1 MAPGVVN
8 LQVAQSVGCVAAVL
22 TGVLL
27 DDIVDL
33 HVASQMGRLCGLIRT
48 LCTFEKSPCL
58 VGSHMPA
65 KSCFRFISFV
75 TFGAGIGFLIGMPQ
89 HVSLQVVLAPT
100 GMWAEGAFKWLY
112 SLMDPNVF
120 LELRVC
126 SNEHFITVRALVASS
141 TYFALHFVFGRGLI
155 PSIDV

>member
-1 MAPGVVN
+1 
-8 LQVAQSVGCVAAVL
+8 
-22 TGVLL
+22 
-27 DDIVDL
+27 
-33 HVASQMGRLCGLIRT
+33 
-48 LCTFEKSPCL
+48 
-58 VGSHMPA
+58 MPA
-65 KSCFRFISFV
+65 KSCFRFIGFV

-100 GMWAEGAFKWLY
+100 GMWTEGAFKWLY

-141 TYFALHFVFGRGLI
+141 TCAHTYMYMYLHITCIHIKNLLDKWITVYLGL
-155 PSIDV
+155 

>member
-1 MAPGVVN
+1 
-8 LQVAQSVGCVAAVL
+8 
-22 TGVLL
+22 
-27 DDIVDL
+27 
-33 HVASQMGRLCGLIRT
+33 
-48 LCTFEKSPCL
+48 
-58 VGSHMPA
+58 MPA
-65 KSCFRFISFV
+65 KSCFRFIGFV

-100 GMWAEGAFKWLY
+100 GMWTEGAFKWLY

-141 TYFALHFVFGRGLI
+141 TCAHTYMYLHITCIHIKHLLDKWIISRALTVSSSPNFCKF
-155 PSIDV
+155 

>member
-1 MAPGVVN
+1 
-8 LQVAQSVGCVAAVL
+8 
-22 TGVLL
+22 
-27 DDIVDL
+27 
-33 HVASQMGRLCGLIRT
+33 
-48 LCTFEKSPCL
+48 
-58 VGSHMPA
+58 MPA

-100 GMWAEGAFKWLY
+100 GMWTEGAFKWLY
-112 SLMDPNVF
+112 SLMDPNMF

-141 TYFALHFVFGRGLI
+141 TCAHTCIYILHVYILNICLISGLYLGL
-155 PSIDV
+155 